1 MTGYEQSQT
10 EGSMKHLAVYAIIAL
25 LLVSATQAFAQVDSA
40 RVLQRLEALRTA
52 LSLTPDQ
59 TEKVKPILF
68 DAQAQGRKIR
78 EEYGD
83 DREGAREAMREQ
95 APKTDAKIEALLTAE
110 QKKKYEEYKKERM
123 QRMMERS
130 KAPGN

>member
-1 MTGYEQSQT
+1 
-10 EGSMKHLAVYAIIAL
+10 MKHLAIHAIIAL

-59 TEKVKPILF
+59 TAKVKPILF

>member
-1 MTGYEQSQT
+1 
-10 EGSMKHLAVYAIIAL
+10 MKHLAASAIITL
-25 LLVSATQAFAQVDSA
+25 LLLSATQAFAQIDSA
-40 RVLQRLEALRTA
+40 RTLKRLEDLRTA

-59 TEKVKPILF
+59 TAKLKPILF

-83 DREGAREAMREQ
+83 DREGARDAMREQ
-95 APKTDAKIEALLTAE
+95 MPKTDSKIEALLTAD

-123 QRMMERS
+123 QRMMERGTG
-130 KAPGN
+130 PGH

>member
-1 MTGYEQSQT
+1 
-10 EGSMKHLAVYAIIAL
+10 MKQFAVVAVTAL
-25 LLVSATQAFAQVDSA
+25 LLLCATQTFSQIDSA
-40 RVLQRLEALRTA
+40 RTLKRLEDLQTA

-59 TEKVKPILF
+59 TTKLKPILF

-83 DREGAREAMREQ
+83 DREGARDAMREQ
-95 APKTDAKIEALLTAE
+95 MPKTDSKIEALLTAD

-123 QRMMERS
+123 QRMMERG
-130 KAPGN
+130 AGPGH

>member
-1 MTGYEQSQT
+1 
-10 EGSMKHLAVYAIIAL
+10 MKHLAVFAITAIL
-25 LLVSATQAFAQVDSA
+25 LLSATQAFAQIDST
-40 RVLQRLEALRTA
+40 RTLKRLEDLRTA

-59 TEKVKPILF
+59 TAKLKPILF

-83 DREGAREAMREQ
+83 DREGARDAMREQ
-95 APKTDAKIEALLTAE
+95 MPKTDSKIEALLTAD

-123 QRMMERS
+123 QRMMERGTG
-130 KAPGN
+130 PGH

>member
-1 MTGYEQSQT
+1 
-10 EGSMKHLAVYAIIAL
+10 MKQFAVFAVTAL
-25 LLVSATQAFAQVDSA
+25 LLLCATQAFAQIDSA
-40 RVLQRLEALRTA
+40 RTLKRLEDLRTA

-59 TEKVKPILF
+59 ATKLKPILF

-83 DREGAREAMREQ
+83 DREGARDAMREQ
-95 APKTDAKIEALLTAE
+95 MPKTDSKIEALLTVD

-123 QRMMERS
+123 QRMMERG
-130 KAPGN
+130 AGPGH

>member
-1 MTGYEQSQT
+1 
-10 EGSMKHLAVYAIIAL
+10 MKHLVVSAIITL
-25 LLVSATQAFAQVDSA
+25 LLVSATQTFAQIDSA
-40 RVLQRLEALRTA
+40 RTLKRVEDLRTT

-59 TEKVKPILF
+59 TAKLKPILF

-83 DREGAREAMREQ
+83 DREGARDAMREQ
-95 APKTDAKIEALLTAE
+95 MPKTDSKIEALLTPD

-123 QRMMERS
+123 QHMMERGTG
-130 KAPGN
+130 PGH

>member
-1 MTGYEQSQT
+1 
-10 EGSMKHLAVYAIIAL
+10 MKHLAVYAIIML

-59 TEKVKPILF
+59 TAKAKPILF